1 MVVEVVDTGR
11 GIPEDVLPRIFE
23 PFYTTKDVGKGT
35 GLGLHLSYRIV
46 TQRHH
51 GSLAAR
57 SRPGRPGW
65 SSGCRSPHRR
75 MATAAGSRTS

>member
-1 MVVEVVDTGR
+1 MVVEIADTGS
-11 GIPEDVLPRIFE
+11 GIPEQSLPRIFE

-51 GSLAAR
+51 GSITAR
-57 SRPGRPGW
+57 SRPGRPG
-65 SSGCRSPHRR
+65 
-75 MATAAGSRTS
+75 